1 MTRERLGVT
10 RVALATISETAA
22 SLIDIYR
29 FPFDFERCSIQMA
42 LSLSIWRCFFFFL
55 RCCAGIAGVDLC
67 GFLCDPLSVLE
78 CSTMQSWASILTALV
93 PFQLY
98 SNSRRIPTPSDAT
111 IFSTTTWE
119 IKGGNGTATGWHSNL
134 MNSIMMIEEKAEGRT
149 RREKERERERVKRE
163 KITRR
168 GLKENSVR
176 MGLAGDVFQP
186 VQVEIGDVAQIY

>member
-1 MTRERLGVT
+1 
-10 RVALATISETAA
+10 
-22 SLIDIYR
+22 
-29 FPFDFERCSIQMA
+29 
-42 LSLSIWRCFFFFL
+42 
-55 RCCAGIAGVDLC
+55 
-67 GFLCDPLSVLE
+67 
-78 CSTMQSWASILTALV
+78 
-93 PFQLY
+93 
-98 SNSRRIPTPSDAT
+98 
-111 IFSTTTWE
+111 
-119 IKGGNGTATGWHSNL
+119 